1 MSLIPWRSKTRATEL
16 GEPGDQTMLQRFRD
30 EIDRTFERFF
40 RDPWSPFETGLGSVG
55 TWGPAV
61 EMSESDDEVTVR
73 AEIPGME
80 PKDLDITVEGSR
92 LILSGEKQESSE
104 KKGRDCAYSEC
115 RYGSFRRVIELPSST
130 DPTKVTATH
139 KNGVLTIR
147 IEKSP
152 SEKPKR
158 IKLMPAK

>member
-1 MSLIPWRSKTRATEL
+1 MSLIPWRNKARATEI
-16 GEPGDQTMLQRFRD
+16 GEPGEPPMLQRFRD

-73 AEIPGME
+73 AEIPGLE
-80 PKDLDITVEGSR
+80 PKDLDITVEGNR
-92 LILSGEKQESSE
+92 LVLSGEKKESSE
-104 KKGRDCAYSEC
+104 KKGRDFAYSEC
-115 RYGSFRRVIELPSST
+115 RYGSFRRSIELPSSI
-130 DPTKVTATH
+130 DPEKVSATH
-139 KNGVLTIR
+139 KHGVLTVR

-158 IKLMPAK
+158 VKLMTAK